1 MRYVKKVS
9 TVNETMQTKNELIET
24 LKKIVKPYVQD
35 EQAFEHVTESTD
47 FIKDLKINSAN
58 LVDIALDVEEE
69 FDIVIDNEAM
79 ERMLTVGAAIDII
92 AQKMA
97 EKA

>member
-1 MRYVKKVS
+1 MP
-9 TVNETMQTKNELIET
+9 TKDELIET

-35 EQAFEHVTESTD
+35 EQAFEHVTENTD

-58 LVDIALDVEEE
+58 LVDVALDVEEE
-69 FDIVIDNEAM
+69 FDIVIDNEA
-79 ERMLTVGAAIDII
+79 IDII
-92 AQKMA
+92 TQKLA

>member
-1 MRYVKKVS
+1 MP
-9 TVNETMQTKNELIET
+9 TKDELIET

-58 LVDIALDVEEE
+58 LVDVALDVEEE

-79 ERMLTVGAAIDII
+79 ERMLTVGAAIDSIT
-92 AQKMA
+92 QKLA

>member
-1 MRYVKKVS
+1 
-9 TVNETMQTKNELIET
+9 MQTKDELIET

-35 EQAFEHVTESTD
+35 EQAFAHVTENTD
-47 FIKDLKINSAN
+47 FLNDLKINSAN

-79 ERMLTVGAAIDII
+79 ERMLTVGSSIDII
-92 AQKMA
+92 LQKLA
-97 EKA
+97 EKI

>member
-1 MRYVKKVS
+1 
-9 TVNETMQTKNELIET
+9 MQTKEELIAT

-35 EQAFEHVTESTD
+35 EQAYEHVTEGTD
-47 FIKDLKINSAN
+47 FINDLKINSAN

-79 ERMLTVGAAIDII
+79 ERMLTVGSSIDVIT
-92 AQKMA
+92 QKLA

>member
-1 MRYVKKVS
+1 
-9 TVNETMQTKNELIET
+9 MQTKNELIET

>member
-1 MRYVKKVS
+1 
-9 TVNETMQTKNELIET
+9 MQTKEELITT

-47 FIKDLKINSAN
+47 FINDLKINSAN

-79 ERMLTVGAAIDII
+79 ERMLTVGSSIDII
-92 AQKMA
+92 TQKLA